1 MAAGEIHWSMESTR
15 RADGFQGRVA
25 APRGRKLVRAAEKPL
40 AISTCGVQPTPPA
53 FRKGNSL
60 SIEQSLAGTYEVKL
74 PRITQLGS
82 RSETCHGKSSAA
94 DREQSFLQPFPSEVV
109 FQDFVPCEVY
119 EKLLVLRNSDKVPQ
133 LVKVIMERSPYFK
146 LVIPS
151 GVYRKIPPGLTAT
164 FRILFTPEENKDY
177 FHQLTCIAGKEKL
190 IVPIRA
196 IGARP
201 VLDFPDQLHFSVCP
215 VNYSTEKTLL
225 IRNVG
230 NREAHY
236 RISTQSPFSVSPS
249 AGNLG
254 VGEATQVTVEFHPVK
269 TGDHSGSLIVHYDTG
284 EDTHTSLYGAAVDVN
299 IRLERRSLTIE
310 KTYLTLENRGTVVI
324 HNRSGITAHFQ
335 WKAFVTQEEEDKRK
349 LRLCQRLR
357 SREDDMLDC
366 FLKECLEFSSLRE
379 CRPLLS
385 GNVRNQSAKG
395 QGDRTLFSSDI
406 FTIDPVEGDVLPN
419 SSVVINVIFKP
430 QEARVYK
437 QMVYCDISG
446 RETRLPLRI
455 KGEGIGPQLCSD
467 LDQLDIGKVS
477 VESAQTY
484 EMILFNK
491 GAIDAFFSL
500 EPPTT
505 ALGSCFTFLPQEG
518 LISPNRLQI
527 IKISFSSTILGEFTE
542 EFRFN
547 VNGSPEPVTLTI
559 RGCVTGPLVHF
570 DVPSLSF
577 GDVSFG
583 FPSTLSCRLIN
594 TSSVLRTFNLYIPED
609 GSGEPS
615 VTISHLMLD
624 NTLPSRRRRSR
635 RQVRPTEFTITP
647 CRGIIQPQGFQDIQI
662 TLCSNTVKKYRLAL
676 VVDVEGVGKVS
687 SLLLRARCVIPQL
700 RVLNPVVTFEKCFLK
715 VPCQQTLTIVN
726 DSNLPGCYRV
736 LPQEH
741 KDAAAVQY
749 SSPVPCGIIQPCS
762 SVEVPFT
769 LEAQVT
775 GEQDTVACV
784 AAFGKEEFPLEIH
797 LVSIAEGPVVYV
809 RPSKINF
816 GSIQVLQDASR
827 TLRLSNQTI
836 IPASFTAQMAGK
848 HSRWRIEPSQG
859 VIPPNTEVAVAV
871 IANLDGTEKFNDEV
885 KVFIENS
892 RSYVIPVQ
900 AVGVGTTI
908 VIDKPIAPELNLG
921 THFSLATCCHRFKVT
936 NKGRRTQLLYW
947 TMEDCSTFRQRHRLP
962 ALSSTKGKGS
972 SQNPKSACPVFNL
985 RPLRMQLMP
994 DESMEVVLEAFSST
1008 PQVVKKQLLCHAVT
1022 GSKAGKELI
1031 MQADVTCEFIAPALQ
1046 VSSREVTFWQ
1056 PNNVLSLQYKPLS
1069 LKNVCRLPL
1078 SVVLSLEEPF
1088 LICNAD
1094 QQPLLADVQPVKL
1107 EVGEEC
1113 HLSIRFNP
1121 VYEEILNMETVE
1133 KALKIRF
1140 LEHPQETLITV
1151 RGEVYFPYLWT

>member
-1 MAAGEIHWSMESTR
+1 MAPPGTPLTLLPSSIVLAR
-15 RADGFQGRVA
+15 YLR
-25 APRGRKLVRAAEKPL
+25 PAEKTDVVLMAIEAKRNSSVFQREAIKLTSALPRWDLMFSMPEILDKLLKQLSLHLQDKQEGDVLPNSSVEINVIFKPQEARVYKQMVYCDISGRETRLPL
-40 AISTCGVQPTPPA
+40 RIKGEGIGPQLCSDLDQLDIGKVSVESAQTYEMILFNKGAIDAFFSLEPPTTALGSCFTFLPQEGLISPNRLQIIKISFSSTILGEFTEEFRFNVNGSPEPVTLTIRCVIPQLRVLNPVVTFEKCFLKVPCQQMLTIVNDSNLPGCYRVLPQPTPPA

-82 RSETCHGKSSAA
+82 RSETCHGKSLAA

-146 LVIPS
+146 LLIPS

-583 FPSTLSCRLIN
+583 FPRTLSCRLIN
-594 TSSVLRTFNLYIPED
+594 TSSVLRTFNLYIPDD

-615 VTISHLMLD
+615 VTISDLMLD

-700 RVLNPVVTFEKCFLK
+700 RVLNPIVTFENCFLK

-775 GEQDTVACV
+775 GEEDTVACV

-809 RPSKINF
+809 WPSKINF
-816 GSIQVLQDASR
+816 GSIQVLQDSSR
-827 TLRLSNQTI
+827 TLRLCNQTI

-859 VIPPNTEVAVAV
+859 VIPPNTDLALAV
-871 IANLDGTEKFNDEV
+871 IANLDGIKKFKDEV
-885 KVFIENS
+885 KVFIGNS
-892 RSYVIPVQ
+892 RSYIIPVQ
-900 AVGVGTTI
+900 AVGVGTTT
-908 VIDKPIAPELNLG
+908 VINKPIAPEVNLG
-921 THFSLATCCHRFKVT
+921 PHFR
-936 NKGRRTQLLYW
+936 
-947 TMEDCSTFRQRHRLP
+947 
-962 ALSSTKGKGS
+962 
-972 SQNPKSACPVFNL
+972 
-985 RPLRMQLMP
+985 
-994 DESMEVVLEAFSST
+994 
-1008 PQVVKKQLLCHAVT
+1008 
-1022 GSKAGKELI
+1022 
-1031 MQADVTCEFIAPALQ
+1031 
-1046 VSSREVTFWQ
+1046 
-1056 PNNVLSLQYKPLS
+1056 
-1069 LKNVCRLPL
+1069 
-1078 SVVLSLEEPF
+1078 
-1088 LICNAD
+1088 
-1094 QQPLLADVQPVKL
+1094 
-1107 EVGEEC
+1107 
-1113 HLSIRFNP
+1113 
-1121 VYEEILNMETVE
+1121 
-1133 KALKIRF
+1133 
-1140 LEHPQETLITV
+1140 
-1151 RGEVYFPYLWT
+1151 